1 MITLLSRLFIRDAR
15 NYASPTVRIAYGV
28 LCGAVGIA
36 LNLLLFAGKL
46 AAGMLSGSIAVTAD
60 AFNNLSD
67 AGSSIVTLVGFRLA
81 GHQADS
87 EHPFGHGRIEYVAGL
102 VVSMA
107 ILFMAFELGKSSVEK
122 ILSPASVTWSPLTAG
137 ILLVSIAIKLYMFF
151 YNRRIGTYIDS
162 AAMRAAAMDSLS
174 DTAGTAAVLL
184 SMLIGKVTG
193 AAIDGYAGLLVA
205 VFILFTGLRAAK
217 STISPL
223 LGEPPSKD
231 YTDKIEQLVLACPD
245 ITGVHDLI
253 VHNYGPGR
261 TMISLHAEVPADGN
275 LLHLHDAVDNV
286 ERKLRNLL
294 GCSAVIHMDPIV
306 QSDECVNRYRADVEA
321 IAKGIDDRL
330 TIHDF
335 RIVSGPTHTNLVFD
349 VVAPYDVGIAD
360 NALRRR
366 IMDAITA
373 MDGNLYAVIEIDK
386 SNLCETTHKTGAT
399 T

>member
-1 MITLLSRLFIRDAR
+1 MIALLAKFFIRDSK
-15 NYASPTVRIAYGV
+15 NYASPYVRTGYGV

-36 LNLLLFAGKL
+36 LNLLLFTGKL
-46 AAGMLSGSIAVTAD
+46 IAGTISGSIAVTAD

-81 GHQADS
+81 GHKADS

-107 ILFMAFELGKSSVEK
+107 ILLMAFELGKTSVEK
-122 ILSPASVTWSPLTAG
+122 ILTPVSVAWSGLTAG
-137 ILLVSIAIKLYMFF
+137 VLVASILVKLYMFF

-162 AAMRAAAMDSLS
+162 AAMRATAMDSLS

-184 SMLIGKVTG
+184 SQLIDKWTG
-193 AAIDGYAGLLVA
+193 AAIDGYAGLVVA
-205 VFILFTGLRAAK
+205 GFILLTGLRAAK
-217 STISPL
+217 ETISPL

-231 YTDKIEQLVLACPD
+231 FTDRIEGLVLSCPD
-245 ITGVHDLI
+245 IIGVHDLL

-275 LLHLHDAVDNV
+275 LLALHDAVDNV
-286 ERKLRNLL
+286 ERKLRSML
-294 GCSAVIHMDPIV
+294 GCSAVIHMDPV
-306 QSDECVNRYRADVEA
+306 VRGDERANQLHAAVEE
-321 IAKGIDDRL
+321 IARGVDGRL

-349 VVAPYDVGIAD
+349 VAAPYDVPFTDA
-360 NALRRR
+360 ALKSR
-366 IMDAITA
+366 IRDAVTA
-373 MDGNLYAVIEIDK
+373 LDGSLYAVIEVDR
-386 SNLCETTHKTGAT
+386 SNETDSIQKEGEHE
-399 T
+399 

>member
-1 MITLLSRLFIRDAR
+1 MIALLAKLFIRDSK
-15 NYASPTVRIAYGV
+15 NYASPYVRTGYGV

-36 LNLLLFAGKL
+36 LNLLLFTGKL
-46 AAGMLSGSIAVTAD
+46 IAGTISGSIAVTAD

-81 GHQADS
+81 GHKADS

-107 ILFMAFELGKSSVEK
+107 ILLMAFELGKTSVEK
-122 ILSPASVTWSPLTAG
+122 ILTPVSVAWSGLTAG
-137 ILLVSIAIKLYMFF
+137 VLVASILVKLYMFF

-162 AAMRAAAMDSLS
+162 AAMRATAMDSLS

-184 SMLIGKVTG
+184 SQLIGKWTG
-193 AAIDGYAGLLVA
+193 AAIDGYAGLVVA
-205 VFILFTGLRAAK
+205 GFILLTGLRAAK
-217 STISPL
+217 ETISPL

-231 YTDKIEQLVLACPD
+231 FTDRIEGLVLSCPD
-245 ITGVHDLI
+245 IIGVHDLL

-275 LLHLHDAVDNV
+275 LLALHDAVDNV
-286 ERKLRNLL
+286 ERKLRSML
-294 GCSAVIHMDPIV
+294 GCSAVIHMDPV
-306 QSDECVNRYRADVEA
+306 VRGDERANQLHAAVEE
-321 IAKGIDDRL
+321 IARGVDGRL

-349 VVAPYDVGIAD
+349 VAAPYDVPFTDA
-360 NALRRR
+360 ALKSR
-366 IMDAITA
+366 ISDAVTA
-373 MDGNLYAVIEIDK
+373 LDGSLYAVIEIDR
-386 SNLCETTHKTGAT
+386 SNETDSIQKEGEHE
-399 T
+399 